1 MLSSKFYLSSIFS
14 NQRFRLLSN
23 KFVEKLDLCFLIV
36 RFFSTAAVA
45 ATVAATA
52 AEGLMRWEKFSHLPN
67 KNYNVWYVAE
77 SRMYAST

>member
-1 MLSSKFYLSSIFS
+1 MIIIFPSQYSLLSTATRIDAEWKMLSSKFYLSSIFL

-52 AEGLMRWEKFSHLPN
+52 AEGLMR
-67 KNYNVWYVAE
+67 
-77 SRMYAST
+77 